1 MRRILSGIIKEVT
14 GISKDD
20 AVKNALMRCATGL
33 SASETVEEF
42 AVQDGQLTL
51 VKRKVTRRE
60 IPPDIKAVKLLL
72 DGKEELSDEELEEEK
87 ERLLALLDEGEQRK
101 KE

>member
-1 MRRILSGIIKEVT
+1 MVP
-14 GISKDD
+14 ISRDD
-20 AVKNALMRCATGL
+20 EVKNALMRCATGL

-51 VKRKVTRRE
+51 VKRKVTKRE

-72 DGKEELSDEELEEEK
+72 DGREEPSDEDLEEEK
-87 ERLLALLDEGEQRK
+87 RRLLALLDEGKRK
-101 KE
+101 EKGEEN